1 MWYDFVSAAFTI
13 SGDGTTHKHVNHE
26 SKHIT
31 LHRSTTGHNEDNI
44 VKTLFAGINT
54 APNHTSAEQLSG
66 WMNLLDEL
74 SGLYK
79 DSELGGGQVIKQHK
93 FARGFW

>member
-1 MWYDFVSAAFTI
+1 MWYNFVSAAFTI
-13 SGDGTTHKHVNHE
+13 SSDGTTHKHINYE

-31 LHRSTTGHNEDNI
+31 LRGSTTGHNKDNI
-44 VKTLFAGINT
+44 VKTLCAGINT
-54 APNHTSAEQLSG
+54 APSHTSAEKFLG

-79 DSELGGGQVIKQHK
+79 DSELGGVE
-93 FARGFW
+93 